1 MRFRSRA
8 GLLFHIIH
16 RPFRHLF
23 HGFFSIDIP
32 VRYAIIV
39 SRQTEKKVFPK
50 GWDLHL
56 SFGSVVYSRG
66 ATGMNGRINLSCG
79 KEAMTSTSISDFFID
94 NCLAAAHGSFVKVY
108 LYLIRC
114 LHDTSM
120 PISVEEMSNRVGES
134 ENDVIKALR
143 YWEKEGFLRVSYD
156 ADGDVRD
163 IRIENSD
170 GFPVRDK
177 VLTVSEP
184 PVRNRRVAHIKPLI
198 EEEPEPSPE
207 PEIMVPTYT
216 PSQIARFR
224 ELDEFNGLID
234 SIEEKLGKHLTVKML
249 QLPSFLYESLGFTP
263 ELIEFLYDQCI
274 RIGKTSD
281 KYIEKTAIEWKKS
294 GVFDLDSARSHVL
307 TRTAEYSAVVKAL
320 GISGRSLGSGELE
333 YLSRWHEAAF
343 PVELIREACCRAV
356 SKGSSGKQFAYAD
369 SILKNWQQKN
379 ITDLSMVKED
389 DEQHRRSR
397 TVSGSGVSQE
407 PVAPAPKGRFTNFPQ
422 RSYSNEDFAAFERR
436 KLGLK

>member
-1 MRFRSRA
+1 
-8 GLLFHIIH
+8 
-16 RPFRHLF
+16 
-23 HGFFSIDIP
+23 
-32 VRYAIIV
+32 
-39 SRQTEKKVFPK
+39 
-50 GWDLHL
+50 
-56 SFGSVVYSRG
+56 
-66 ATGMNGRINLSCG
+66 MNGRINLSCG
-79 KEAMTSTSISDFFID
+79 KEAMTSTSISDYFID

-120 PISVEEMSNRVGES
+120 PITVEEMSNRVGES

-170 GFPVRDK
+170 GFPARDK

-184 PVRNRRVAHIKPLI
+184 TVRSRRLAQIKPRGQ
-198 EEEPEPSPE
+198 EAPVAPE

-224 ELDEFNGLID
+224 ELDEFSNLID
-234 SIEEKLGKHLTVKML
+234 VLEEKLGKTMTVRML

-274 RIGKTSD
+274 RIDKASD

-294 GVFDLDSARSHVL
+294 GVFDIDSARSHVL
-307 TRTAEYSAVVKAL
+307 TRTAEYSTVVKAF
-320 GISGRSLGSGELE
+320 GISGRNLGSRELE
-333 YLSRWHEAAF
+333 YLSRWHEAGF
-343 PVELIREACCRAV
+343 SVDLIREACCRSV
-356 SKGSSGKQFAYAD
+356 SKGSSGKQFSYAD
-369 SILKNWQQKN
+369 SILKNWQQKG
-379 ITDLSMVKED
+379 ISDLIAVRD
-389 DEQHRRSR
+389 DDSLYRQAH
-397 TVSGSGVSQE
+397 
-407 PVAPAPKGRFTNFPQ
+407 PVRKSDETADAPARPAPKGRFTNFPQ
-422 RSYSNEDFAAFERR
+422 RSYSNQDLAEFERR
-436 KLGLK
+436 KLGL

>member
-1 MRFRSRA
+1 
-8 GLLFHIIH
+8 
-16 RPFRHLF
+16 
-23 HGFFSIDIP
+23 
-32 VRYAIIV
+32 
-39 SRQTEKKVFPK
+39 
-50 GWDLHL
+50 
-56 SFGSVVYSRG
+56 
-66 ATGMNGRINLSCG
+66 MNGRINLSCG
-79 KEAMTSTSISDFFID
+79 KEAMTSTSISDYVID

-184 PVRNRRVAHIKPLI
+184 PVRSSRRIARVVPRP
-198 EEEPEPSPE
+198 EEAPTQEE

-224 ELDEFNGLID
+224 ELDEFNCLID
-234 SIEEKLGKHLTVKML
+234 SIEQKLGKTLSVKNL

-263 ELIEFLYDQCI
+263 ELIEFLYDYCI
-274 RIGKTSD
+274 GLDKTSD

-294 GVFDLDSARSHVL
+294 GVFDLDSARAHVL
-307 TRTAEYSAVVKAL
+307 TRTAEYSAVVKAF
-320 GISGRSLGSGELE
+320 GISGRALGSGELE
-333 YLSRWHEAAF
+333 YLSRWHKAGF
-343 PVELIREACCRAV
+343 STDLIREACCRAV
-356 SKGSSGKQFAYAD
+356 SKGSSGKQFSYAD
-369 SILKNWQQKN
+369 SILKNWQQKD
-379 ITDLSMVKED
+379 ITDLDAVRND
-389 DEQHRRSR
+389 DAQYRASHPARSDDAQAAPAR
-397 TVSGSGVSQE
+397 TVQR
-407 PVAPAPKGRFTNFPQ
+407 GRFNSFPQ
-422 RSYSNEDFAAFERR
+422 RSYTKQELADFERK
-436 KLGLK
+436 KLGY

>member
-1 MRFRSRA
+1 M
-8 GLLFHIIH
+8 I
-16 RPFRHLF
+16 
-23 HGFFSIDIP
+23 
-32 VRYAIIV
+32 
-39 SRQTEKKVFPK
+39 
-50 GWDLHL
+50 
-56 SFGSVVYSRG
+56 RG
-66 ATGMNGRINLSCG
+66 ATLMNGRINLSCG
-79 KEAMTSTSISDFFID
+79 KEAMTSTSISDYFID

-184 PVRNRRVAHIKPLI
+184 PVRASRRIARIKPRGQ
-198 EEEPEPSPE
+198 EEPPAPE
-207 PEIMVPTYT
+207 PEIMIPTYT

-224 ELDEFNGLID
+224 ELDEFSSLID
-234 SIEEKLGKHLTVKML
+234 VLEAKLGKTMTVRNL

-274 RIGKTSD
+274 ENDKTSD

-307 TRTAEYSAVVKAL
+307 TRTAEYSAVVKAF
-320 GISGRSLGSGELE
+320 GISGRGLGSRELE
-333 YLSRWHEAAF
+333 YLSRWHSCGF
-343 PVELIREACCRAV
+343 SVELIREACCRAV
-356 SKGSSGKQFAYAD
+356 SKGSSGKQFSYAD
-369 SILKNWQQKN
+369 SILNNWGQKG
-379 ITDLSMVKED
+379 ITDLNAVRED
-389 DEQHRRSR
+389 DAQYRQAHPTAGNTERQEAARPASR
-397 TVSGSGVSQE
+397 
-407 PVAPAPKGRFTNFPQ
+407 GRFTNFPQ
-422 RSYSNEDFAAFERR
+422 RNYSNQDLADFERK
-436 KLGLK
+436 KLGL

>member
-1 MRFRSRA
+1 
-8 GLLFHIIH
+8 
-16 RPFRHLF
+16 
-23 HGFFSIDIP
+23 
-32 VRYAIIV
+32 
-39 SRQTEKKVFPK
+39 
-50 GWDLHL
+50 
-56 SFGSVVYSRG
+56 
-66 ATGMNGRINLSCG
+66 MNGRINLSCG

-177 VLTVSEP
+177 VLTVTDS
-184 PVRNRRVAHIKPLI
+184 PVRPGRSIARINPRG
-198 EEEPEPSPE
+198 EEVPAAPEA
-207 PEIMVPTYT
+207 EIMVPTYT
-216 PSQIARFR
+216 PGQIARFR
-224 ELDEFNGLID
+224 ELDEFNTLID
-234 SIEEKLGKHLTVKML
+234 ELESKLGKTMTVRNL
-249 QLPSFLYESLGFTP
+249 QVPSFLYESLGFTP

-274 RIGKTSD
+274 NMGKTSD

-294 GVFDLDSARSHVL
+294 GVFDIDSARSHVL
-307 TRTAEYSAVVKAL
+307 TRTAEYSAVIKAF

-333 YLSRWHEAAF
+333 YLSRWHTAGF
-343 PVELIREACCRAV
+343 SVELIREACCRAV
-356 SKGSSGKQFAYAD
+356 SKGSGVKQFSYAD
-369 SILKNWQQKN
+369 SILKNWMQKG
-379 ITDLSMVKED
+379 IRDLNAVRED
-389 DEQHRRSR
+389 D
-397 TVSGSGVSQE
+397 SQYRQTHSAGN
-407 PVAPAPKGRFTNFPQ
+407 VAADRDTANPPAKGRFTNFPQ
-422 RSYSNEDFAAFERR
+422 RNYSNQDFADFERR
-436 KLGLK
+436 KLGIKN